1 VIKKL
6 ERASILIVDDS
17 PHNLRLLEDI
27 LTPSGYK
34 LFFATN
40 GKNALTIA
48 QQKKPNLILLDILMP
63 DLSGYE
69 VCEKL
74 KKSLATRSIPV
85 IFVSALSSIEE
96 KVRAL
101 EVGGTDF
108 IAKPFDPVE
117 IKARI
122 VSNLSRARMLLK
134 ADYLLKQTYHEL
146 NTPLCIIDTAVSLQ
160 KKISG
165 ESKYLDNISAAS
177 KTLHNIYKDLYFF
190 IQDREYKETDE
201 DSEELN
207 LLMHLQERLNYFEVI
222 AKTNKLTIELR
233 GSEDA
238 PKILIGEMEFERLID
253 NLISN
258 AIRYS
263 KKETSID
270 ITLSSSPES
279 LIRIENIVASKENKT
294 TYKSSIPGIGFDIV
308 NTICKENN
316 LNISFSIENNRAEVV
331 LSYRRID

>member
-1 VIKKL
+1 MIEKL
-6 ERASILIVDDS
+6 ENASILIVDDA
-17 PHNLRLLEDI
+17 PNNLRLLEDI

-40 GKNALTIA
+40 GKSALTIA
-48 QQKKPNLILLDILMP
+48 EQKKPSLILLDILMP

-69 VCEKL
+69 VCERL
-74 KKSLATRSIPV
+74 KKNLTTRRIPV

-101 EVGGTDF
+101 EVGGIDF

-122 VSNLSRARMLLK
+122 VSNLSRVTMLLK

-160 KKISG
+160 KRISG

-190 IQDREYKETDE
+190 IQEREYKETNV

-207 LLMHLQERLNYFEVI
+207 LLMHLQERLTYFEVI
-222 AKTNKLTIELR
+222 AKSNKLTINLR
-233 GSEDA
+233 GKEDS
-238 PKILIGEMEFERLID
+238 PKISISEMEFERLID

-263 KKETSID
+263 QKETSID
-270 ITLSSSPES
+270 ITLSSNPNS
-279 LIRIENIVASKENKT
+279 LIIIENIVASKDNKT
-294 TYKSSIPGIGFDIV
+294 TYKPSISGIGFDIV
-308 NTICKENN
+308 NTICQENN
-316 LNISFSIENNRAEVV
+316 LNISFSVEKNRAKVV
-331 LSYRRID
+331 LSYRRIN